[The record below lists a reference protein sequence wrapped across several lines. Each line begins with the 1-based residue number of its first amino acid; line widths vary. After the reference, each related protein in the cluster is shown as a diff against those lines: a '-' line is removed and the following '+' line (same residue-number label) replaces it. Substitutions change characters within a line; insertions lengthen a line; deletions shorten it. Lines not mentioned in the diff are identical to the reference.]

1 MVTSGNSTV
10 YEYLYSEPP
19 LSIEEPP
26 LKFKLDDITTTK
38 NIEDGVIDFGDE
50 PAIDFGEINYEDGG
64 EIDLEP
70 GNIDWGTETAAEEAE
85 INFDI
90 SLEESGIVVE
100 EGGNAGGVA
109 KGDEAYLILDS
120 PLYKDKLLDEL
131 YELEAFLKMRLYE
144 LSTNDKVH
152 ILSMSLLDGFTEH
165 DAKTVTQMIG
175 YVDVIISSITTSL
188 MQQLFQIKHSP
199 KYVDILTTKFTQ
211 KLKAIEKLKKMQEL
225 LKEKAILL
233 KKEALEIQP
242 SLKKLIEQT
251 KVLEVDVSFI
261 ISLSNL
267 NFY

>member
-1 MVTSGNSTV
+1 MRHLITSGNSTV

-26 LKFKLDDITTTK
+26 LKFKLDDINPAQSK
-38 NIEDGVIDFGDE
+38 DDGVIDFGDE
-50 PAIDFGEINYEDGG
+50 PAIDFGDINYGDDA

-70 GNIDWGTETAAEEAE
+70 GNIDWGIETAAEDAE

-100 EGGNAGGVA
+100 ESGNAGGVA

-120 PLYKDKLLDEL
+120 PFYKDKLLDEL
-131 YELEAFLKMRLYE
+131 FELEAFLKMRLYE

-152 ILSMSLLDGFTEH
+152 TLSMSLLDGFTEH

-199 KYVDILTTKFTQ
+199 KYVDILTNKLNQ
-211 KLKAIEKLKKMQEL
+211 KLAAIAKLQKMQEL
-225 LKEKAILL
+225 LKEKAIVL
-233 KKEALEIQP
+233 KKEAVEIQP

-251 KVLEVDVSFI
+251 KVLEVDVRFLI
-261 ISLSNL
+261 
-267 NFY
+267 F